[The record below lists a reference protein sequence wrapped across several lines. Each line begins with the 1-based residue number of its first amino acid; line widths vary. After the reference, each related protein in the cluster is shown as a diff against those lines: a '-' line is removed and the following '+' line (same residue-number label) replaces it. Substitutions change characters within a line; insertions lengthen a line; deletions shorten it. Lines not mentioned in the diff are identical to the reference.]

1 MRSHLILLLLA
12 CTSISSTAAALRDS
26 AVLHHGEKVLIPV
39 LANDTGY
46 RKPASVAIVTSPAYG
61 TVTVDASG
69 RVLYQHTTGTPATD
83 TFRYS
88 VKRSTT
94 QTYQADVTLN
104 FADTLRISNPALT
117 APTAPPVT
125 TYSLVNAFGNQSYFI
140 APVSMTSP
148 PGDTRRLF
156 VCQKA
161 GQVKIVTN
169 VSARLPVV
177 KTFLDLQSSAFRRN
191 VTILNTGETGLL
203 GLAFH
208 PNYAVNRQFFIAYTI
223 VADGVGYMR
232 LSRFTTQSRNPDAA
246 DLASEV
252 VLLQQRDENTSHNGC
267 DLQFGPDGYLY
278 MSFGDVGSQ
287 YDGHNVSQTI
297 TNDFFSA
304 ILRLDVD
311 KKPGNLPPNP
321 HPSIPTDSGIARFSV
336 PLDNPWVHSS
346 FGGSWNGLF
355 NGSTISN
362 LGAVRT
368 EFWAI
373 GFRNPWRMSFDRATG
388 ELWLGDV
395 GQDTWEEVDVIQ
407 RGGNYGWAFREATH
421 PGPKAPPAG
430 FTSIDPVWEYHHGS
444 GADLGNSVTGG
455 VVYHGNRIGAL
466 RGSYIFGDYISGNIW
481 SLKRSAFGPPQ
492 VIRITGQTGI
502 AAIGTDPSDGDVLMA
517 NYDQAK
523 IMRLVANTATSSFP
537 QTLSA
542 TGLFADLTTL
552 SPAPGL
558 LPYSVNLPFWSDHAI
573 KQRWFSIPGSGK
585 IGWSGDNPWTFP
597 AGSMWVKHFDLELT
611 RGDPSTKKR
620 IETRLLVR
628 TQDGVYGV
636 SYRWNDAGTEA
647 TLAADEGED
656 IDLSIVEEGSPRPQ
670 RWHIPSRSDCR
681 GCHSEQA
688 GYALS
693 FNTRQL
699 NLDGDIHGYN
709 GNQLTLLQ
717 NAGYFSSTLPAP
729 ATLPRH
735 VRANET
741 AFTLEERVRSYLAVN
756 CSYCHQSGSNTPG
769 TWDGRAALTLA
780 ETGLINGSATNNGS
794 DPLNRLIV
802 PGDPTHSIVL
812 NRIATRNGFTR
823 MPPLGSNE
831 LDHASIDL
839 VEAWIN
845 QLSPA
850 PAAATVPDSTI
861 TPEVK
866 RAGDTATLD
875 FPITEGQWFEVEYS
889 SDQTTWTH
897 WNAAGNDG
905 QKHAGGIVNLTGT
918 LPPLDPLYFR
928 VTVHGP

>member
-1 MRSHLILLLLA
+1 MRSPLICMILA
-12 CTSISSTAAALRDS
+12 STTTPSIAAALRDS
-26 AVLHHGEKVLIPV
+26 VVLHRGEKVLISV
-39 LANDTGY
+39 LANDSGY
-46 RKPASVAIVTSPAYG
+46 RKPASVDIVTPPAYG
-61 TVTVDASG
+61 SVSVDASG
-69 RVLYQHTTGTPATD
+69 RVLYQHTIGTPATD

-88 VKRSTT
+88 VKRNATL
-94 QTYQADVTLN
+94 TYQADVTLT
-104 FADTLRISNPALT
+104 FTDTLRINNPALT
-117 APTAPPVT
+117 APSAPPVT
-125 TYSLVNAFGNQSYFI
+125 TYSMVNAFSGNSQVI

-156 VCQKA
+156 VCQKT
-161 GQVKIVTN
+161 GQVKVITN
-169 VSARLPVV
+169 VTSRRPTVR
-177 KTFLDLQSSAFRRN
+177 TFLDLQSSAFRRN
-191 VTILNTGETGLL
+191 VTLNILGETGLL

-208 PNYAVNRQFFIAYTI
+208 PNYALNRQFYVAYTM
-223 VADGVGYMR
+223 VANGVTYKR
-232 LSRFTTQSRNPDAA
+232 LSRFTTQSRNPNAA
-246 DLASEV
+246 DLASEL

-267 DLQFGPDGYLY
+267 DLHFGPDGYLY
-278 MSFGDVGSQ
+278 LSLGDMGSQ

-297 TNDFFSA
+297 TQDFFSA

-321 HPSIPTDSGIARFSV
+321 HPSIPTDSGVARFSV

-346 FGGSWNGLF
+346 LGGSWNGLF
-355 NGSTISN
+355 NGSSVSN
-362 LGAVRT
+362 LNSVRT

-373 GFRNPWRMSFDRATG
+373 GFRNPWRMSFDRVTG
-388 ELWLGDV
+388 ELWAGDV
-395 GQDTWEEVDVIQ
+395 GQDTWEEIDLIQ

-421 PGPKAPPAG
+421 PGPKSPPAG
-430 FTSIDPVWEYHHGS
+430 FTSIDPVWEYRHGS
-444 GADLGNSVTGG
+444 GADLGNSVIGG
-455 VVYHGNRIGAL
+455 VVYRGDRIGAL
-466 RGSYIFGDYISGNIW
+466 KGSYIYGDHVIGNIW
-481 SLKRSAFGPPQ
+481 SLRRNAFGPPT
-492 VIRITGQTGI
+492 VTRITGQSGI
-502 AAIGTDPSDGDVLMA
+502 SAFGTDPSNGDVLA
-517 NYDQAK
+517 TNYNQAQ
-523 IMRLVANTATSSFP
+523 ILRLVANTATSTFP

-542 TGLFADLTTL
+542 TGLFADLSTL

-585 IGWSGDNPWTFP
+585 IGWSEENPWTFP

-656 IDLSIVEEGSPRPQ
+656 IDLSIIQEGSPRTQ

-681 GCHSEQA
+681 SCHSEQA

-699 NLDGDIHGYN
+699 NLDGDIHGFT

-717 NAGYFSSTLPAP
+717 NAGYLSSTLPSP
-729 ATLPRH
+729 ATLPHH
-735 VRANET
+735 VRADET
-741 AFTLEERVRSYLAVN
+741 TFPLEERVRSYLAVN

-802 PGDPTHSIVL
+802 PGDATHSIVL

-845 QLSPA
+845 QLNPA
-850 PAAATVPDSTI
+850 PAAAPVPASTI
-861 TPEVK
+861 TPDVK

-875 FPITEGQWFEVEYS
+875 FPITAGQWFEVETS
-889 SDQTTWTH
+889 SDLTTWTH

-905 QKHAGGIVNLTGT
+905 QKQGGGIVHLAGT
-918 LPPLDPLYFR
+918 LPPLDPLHFR